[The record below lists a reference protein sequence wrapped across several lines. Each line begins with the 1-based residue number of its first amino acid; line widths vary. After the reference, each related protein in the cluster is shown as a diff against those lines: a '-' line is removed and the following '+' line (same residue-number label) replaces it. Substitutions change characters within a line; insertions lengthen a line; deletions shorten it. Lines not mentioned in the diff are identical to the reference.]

1 MSDTERPDSFPCV
14 ICGKR
19 LPQCSGDY
27 VAQPYGGVMCQTNGN
42 YGSTVYD
49 PLMSGRYIAFNI
61 CDECF
66 VQKGDEGVLM
76 ESQEARPVRAMMPM
90 GPNGEKGLSIVGW
103 QKVRNIPFE
112 PWTRDTDRGMF
123 DENDSYVLDLNGEV
137 PEDVQLN
144 IPIEDL
150 REAT

>member
-1 MSDTERPDSFPCV
+1 
-14 ICGKR
+14 
-19 LPQCSGDY
+19 
-27 VAQPYGGVMCQTNGN
+27 
-42 YGSTVYD
+42 
-49 PLMSGRYIAFNI
+49 
-61 CDECF
+61 
-66 VQKGDEGVLM
+66 M

-103 QKVRNIPFE
+103 QKVRNIPVE